1 MPPQHTVL
9 PPSAAYYGTG
19 QPTDHQ
25 TIVHSGH
32 HSPNKYG
39 HPHSV
44 SIGSH
49 HLGENGHDGNFADF
63 VTLVSQQEHGQS
75 SHVAAVA
82 TASSLSGGT
91 GQGVLGHPG
100 PVRSPYSTSG
110 YPPAPIPP
118 TSLSHVSRPLA
129 VHRSNGKISVYYLK
143 VFLIHLNQL

>member
-1 MPPQHTVL
+1 MEGIAGFLFFTCFL
-9 PPSAAYYGTG
+9 
-19 QPTDHQ
+19 
-25 TIVHSGH
+25 
-32 HSPNKYG
+32 
-39 HPHSV
+39 
-44 SIGSH
+44 
-49 HLGENGHDGNFADF
+49 DGNFADF

-82 TASSLSGGT
+82 AASSLSGGT

-143 VFLIHLNQL
+143 VFLIRLNQL